1 MNFNFIPPSM
11 ISIILLLLIPATM
24 VLGQTS
30 PWGLFQ
36 QLCQTGRLATGP
48 QCQGLLQGQQQPS
61 TTTGTATATGTCPI
75 GFLIQNGL
83 CVPSATSTTTGT
95 TSTTISQP
103 IANAGPNQVVSQGS
117 LVTLVGTGS
126 SSNGGTIV
134 SYLWVQTSGTPVSLN
149 GANTAT
155 PTFTAPTAPTSL
167 IFSLTVT
174 DSTGAVSSPA
184 TVTITVS

>member
-1 MNFNFIPPSM
+1 M
-11 ISIILLLLIPATM
+11 ISIILVLLIPIIL
-24 VLGQTS
+24 VLLIPTTVVFGQSS

-48 QCQGLLQGQQQPS
+48 QCQGLLQGQQPS
-61 TTTGTATATGTCPI
+61 TTTGTTTTAAGTCPT
-75 GFLIQNGL
+75 GFVIQNNL
-83 CVPSATSTTTGT
+83 CVPTTSSTSGT

-103 IANAGPNQVVSQGS
+103 IANAGPNQAVSHGS

-149 GANTAT
+149 GASTAT
-155 PTFTAPTAPTSL
+155 PTFIAPTAATSL
-167 IFSLTVT
+167 TFSLTVT

-184 TVTITVS
+184 TVTITVT

>member
-1 MNFNFIPPSM
+1 MNFNYLPISM
-11 ISIILLLLIPATM
+11 ISIILFLLIPTT
-24 VLGQTS
+24 VVFGQTS

-48 QCQGLLQGQQQPS
+48 QCQGLLQGQQPS
-61 TTTGTATATGTCPI
+61 TTTGTTTAAGTCPT
-75 GFLIQNGL
+75 GFVIQNNL
-83 CVPSATSTTTGT
+83 CVPTTSTTTGT
-95 TSTTISQP
+95 TSTILSQP

-117 LVTLVGTGS
+117 LVTLAGTGS

-149 GANTAT
+149 EANTAT
-155 PTFTAPTAPTSL
+155 PTFTAPTATTSL
-167 IFSLTVT
+167 TFSLTVT

>member
-1 MNFNFIPPSM
+1 M
-11 ISIILLLLIPATM
+11 ISIILLLLIPTT
-24 VLGQTS
+24 VVFGQSS

-48 QCQGLLQGQQQPS
+48 QCQGLLQGQQPY
-61 TTTGTATATGTCPI
+61 TTAGTNGATGTCPT

-83 CVPSATSTTTGT
+83 CVPTTASTTTGT
-95 TSTTISQP
+95 TSTILSQP

-134 SYLWVQTSGTPVSLN
+134 SYLWAQTSGKPVSLT
-149 GANTAT
+149 GANAAT
-155 PTFTAPTAPTSL
+155 PTFTAPTATTSL
-167 IFSLTVT
+167 TFSLTVT
-174 DSTGAVSSPA
+174 DSTGAISSPA
-184 TVTITVS
+184 TVTIIVS

>member
-1 MNFNFIPPSM
+1 MNFNFIPPT
-11 ISIILLLLIPATM
+11 ISIILFLLIPTA
-24 VLGQTS
+24 VVFGQTS

-61 TTTGTATATGTCPI
+61 ATTGTTTATGTCPT
-75 GFLIQNGL
+75 GYLIQNGL
-83 CVPSATSTTTGT
+83 CVPSATSTTTG
-95 TSTTISQP
+95 TISQP

-134 SYLWVQTSGTPVSLN
+134 SYQWVQTSGTPVSLN

-155 PTFTAPTAPTSL
+155 PTFTAPTSPTSL
-167 IFSLTVT
+167 IFSLSVT
-174 DSTGAVSSPA
+174 DSNGAVSSPA
-184 TVTITVS
+184 AVTITVS